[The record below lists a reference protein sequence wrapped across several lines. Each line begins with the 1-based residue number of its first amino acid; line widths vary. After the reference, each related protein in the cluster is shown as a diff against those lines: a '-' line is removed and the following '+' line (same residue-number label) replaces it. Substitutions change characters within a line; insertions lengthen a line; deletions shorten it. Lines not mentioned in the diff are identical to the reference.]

1 MLFLISLR
9 FLKKIIEN
17 MTPISFARAEALN
30 LENHTTVITEIL
42 FLYMQYIIAREARD
56 KHLQKNKRGK

>member
-1 MLFLISLR
+1 
-9 FLKKIIEN
+9 
-17 MTPISFARAEALN
+17 MTPISFARVEALN

-42 FLYMQYIIAREARD
+42 FLYIQYIIAREARD